1 MAWNPNSLVNAAK
14 AAGVSYAVD
23 TNWLKVD
30 PYGKGF
36 QPIGVMW
43 HHTACHPLA
52 TGNMPSL
59 NWCRNPGKYAGKAR
73 ACHIVVGRD
82 GKFQIIAGRGAF
94 HLGAGG
100 PLKVNGT
107 AMPKDQGNRFSI
119 GIEIEASSTTKI
131 NKKDRVTPKHGM
143 NPAQFEAVAKF
154 CAALFDEFGW
164 STDAAIRH
172 RDWAPGRKID
182 VGIELAVIRE
192 AIDGYR
198 KSKPAPP
205 APKPPVAQK
214 PPAPPK
220 PPVAQK
226 PKPPAK
232 KPAPPKPPA
241 KPVVRLIDV
250 QPRKKNQSVGIV
262 QKALQKEVGLAPQA
276 TSTFNAATKAA
287 YAKWQTKLGFK
298 GADADGIPGRVSL
311 TKLGR
316 KHGFTV
322 KTT

>member
-23 TNWLKVD
+23 TDWLKVD
-30 PYGKGF
+30 PYGKSF
-36 QPIGVMW
+36 QPVGVVW
-43 HHTACHPLA
+43 HHTACNPLA

-59 NWCRNPGKYAGKAR
+59 NWCRNPGQFTGKAR

-82 GKFQIIAGRGAF
+82 GHMQIIAGGGAY
-94 HLGAGG
+94 HAGAGG
-100 PLKVNGT
+100 PLKVDGT
-107 AMPKDQGNRFSI
+107 TIARNLGNRALI

-131 NKKDRVTPKHGM
+131 NKKDRITPKHGM

-154 CAALFDEFGW
+154 CAALFDTLGW
-164 STDAAIRH
+164 GTDAAIRH

-198 KSKPAPP
+198 KPKPAP
-205 APKPPVAQK
+205 K
-214 PPAPPK
+214 PPK

-232 KPAPPKPPA
+232 KPAAPKPPA
-241 KPVVRLIDV
+241 KPVVRLSDLK
-250 QPRKKNQSVGIV
+250 PRKKNNSVAIV

-276 TSTFNAATKAA
+276 SPIFNAATKAA

-298 GADADGIPGRVSL
+298 GADADGIPGKTSL
-311 TKLGR
+311 MKLGR